1 MMKTLGYFNEN
12 SELYR
17 LDKSH
22 LNIITNTIMQFIVNE
37 SNRTFEVEKMKKVS
51 FKNDFARFCRILQKN
66 ARFCKK
72 R

>member
-1 MMKTLGYFNEN
+1 MKTLGDFNEN
-12 SELYR
+12 SLLHR

-22 LNIITNTIMQFIVNE
+22 LNIIMNSIMHFVVNQ
-37 SNRTFEVEKMKKVS
+37 SNWTFEVEKMKKVS